1 MDARVRIHGYSFSC
15 LNISSR
21 SRLFSVLW
29 KAIMPDKRIPDEFPE
44 PSRCWVDTNSVSSAP
59 NRFMRLQSTM
69 LSRLLWRFFKF
80 YIDQFVS
87 TYDYIRPLT
96 RLRDLIS
103 TPSEMC
109 CNDTI
114 QFSIDMHCMCKY
126 GCTNEFLPVCI
137 FMFIHLIVILCML
150 NNIESHNINNNLWNR
165 YDVGSAP
172 VHISAMLSWVAWTS
186 FAPCINQ
193 CIYTNDQIM
202 VTHINAIKSG
212 MSRCCP
218 N

>member
-15 LNISSR
+15 LNVSSR
-21 SRLFSVLW
+21 SRLSW
-29 KAIMPDKRIPDEFPE
+29 KDIMPDLCTPDELPE
-44 PSRCWVDTNSVSSAP
+44 PSRCWDLDTNSVSSAP
-59 NRFMRLQSTM
+59 NRFLGLQSTM
-69 LSRLLWRFFKF
+69 PSRLLWRFLKF

-109 CNDTI
+109 CNDTNVI

-126 GCTNEFLPVCI
+126 RRSNEYLPVCI
-137 FMFIHLIVILCML
+137 FMFIHLIVMLCML
-150 NNIESHNINNNLWNR
+150 NNTEIHNINNNLWNR

-172 VHISAMLSWVAWTS
+172 IVLAHHGTVSRAYL
-186 FAPCINQ
+186 PC
-193 CIYTNDQIM
+193 YRES
-202 VTHINAIKSG
+202 HG
-212 MSRCCP
+212 HPSRHA
-218 N
+218 

>member
-1 MDARVRIHGYSFSC
+1 MAF
-15 LNISSR
+15 L
-21 SRLFSVLW
+21 
-29 KAIMPDKRIPDEFPE
+29 
-44 PSRCWVDTNSVSSAP
+44 
-59 NRFMRLQSTM
+59 
-69 LSRLLWRFFKF
+69 KF

-114 QFSIDMHCMCKY
+114 QFSIDMHCTCKY
-126 GCTNEFLPVCI
+126 GRTNEYLPVCI

-172 VHISAMLSWVAWTS
+172 IVLAHHRTVSRAYLCHAIASRMDILRFMHKPTYIYKWPDYGDSHQRHQKWYVTMLSKLECELYLIWKYERKDEYLSVYILM
-186 FAPCINQ
+186 F
-193 CIYTNDQIM
+193 IY
-202 VTHINAIKSG
+202 
-212 MSRCCP
+212 
-218 N
+218 

>member
-1 MDARVRIHGYSFSC
+1 MAF
-15 LNISSR
+15 L
-21 SRLFSVLW
+21 
-29 KAIMPDKRIPDEFPE
+29 
-44 PSRCWVDTNSVSSAP
+44 
-59 NRFMRLQSTM
+59 
-69 LSRLLWRFFKF
+69 KF

-103 TPSEMC
+103 TPSEMR

-126 GCTNEFLPVCI
+126 GRTIEYLPVCI

-165 YDVGSAP
+165 YDVGSASI
-172 VHISAMLSWVAWTS
+172 VLTQHRTVSRAYLCHAIVSRMDILRAMHKQMYIYKLPDYGDSHQRHQKWYVTTRSKLECELYLIWKYERKDEYLSV
-186 FAPCINQ
+186 FILMF
-193 CIYTNDQIM
+193 IYQLNR
-202 VTHINAIKSG
+202 IKY
-212 MSRCCP
+212 SR
-218 N
+218 